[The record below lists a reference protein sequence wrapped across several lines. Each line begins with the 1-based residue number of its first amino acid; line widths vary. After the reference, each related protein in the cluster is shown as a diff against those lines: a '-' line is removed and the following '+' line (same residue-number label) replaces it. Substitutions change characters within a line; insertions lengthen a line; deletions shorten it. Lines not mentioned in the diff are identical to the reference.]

1 MDRFNSISQSPGVP
15 RSICKL
21 DVPGGSHSGLKKQT
35 YRFAIHSQVAIKHK
49 SKLLVCLLLAR
60 AITSQVCF
68 FFSQFV
74 TSPGVEPG
82 FWVPETHVISII
94 RRGYM
99 EKAKLGV
106 FLPKISC
113 NASST
118 NRKFER
124 TANEEAHSSQAV

>member
-1 MDRFNSISQSPGVP
+1 ARSQS
-15 RSICKL
+15 SL
-21 DVPGGSHSGLKKQT
+21 DVPGGSHSGPSKTNISLRDKLSILNQT
-35 YRFAIHSQVAIKHK
+35 QKEAF
-49 SKLLVCLLLAR
+49 CLLAR
-60 AITSQVCF
+60 CDFVACLF
-68 FFSQFV
+68 FGQFV

-106 FLPKISC
+106 FLRKISL

-118 NRKFER
+118 
-124 TANEEAHSSQAV
+124 

>member
-1 MDRFNSISQSPGVP
+1 MEFCYEYLARKA
-15 RSICKL
+15 RSMFMAVL
-21 DVPGGSHSGLKKQT
+21 TVDLQKQT
-35 YRFAIHSQVAIKHK
+35 YRFAINSQSSIKHK
-49 SKLLVCLLLAR
+49 RKLFVCLLVATL
-60 AITSQVCF
+60 SHVCF
-68 FFSQFV
+68 FGQFV

-106 FLPKISC
+106 FLQKISL

-118 NRKFER
+118 
-124 TANEEAHSSQAV
+124 